1 MLLLLLLFFY
11 FLKVSKVYLFLKFFN
26 FLPLYLL
33 PELCNPYILPDSP
46 GLHPA
51 TLAAPNV
58 AAKFQTIR
66 R

>member
-1 MLLLLLLFFY
+1 M
-11 FLKVSKVYLFLKFFN
+11 KFFN